1 MRYSQKMGRIVD
13 LLQFLSVG
21 AGLLSLGITLVGAF
35 FVVRSG
41 RLQSAN
47 TAQSSAISAMQSE
60 MVLLRGRIEDKEKE
74 NAQLSQKINHL
85 ELTIDTICSA
95 LKKRGLVISVQG
107 EMVNIEDKRGSTTT
121 ARIRPVRLK
130 DDEAI

>member
-1 MRYSQKMGRIVD
+1 MLS
-13 LLQFLSVG
+13 LLSAG

-60 MVLLRGRIEDKEKE
+60 MAVMNQRIEDKEKE
-74 NAQLSQKINHL
+74 NEQLNKKITHL
-85 ELTIDTICSA
+85 ELTIDTICAA
-95 LKKRGLVISVQG
+95 LKKRGLIISVQG
-107 EMVNIEDKRGSTTT
+107 EMINIEDKRGNSTT
-121 ARIRPVRLK
+121 ARIRQVRLTQ
-130 DDEAI
+130 DDAI

>member
-1 MRYSQKMGRIVD
+1 MLS
-13 LLQFLSVG
+13 LLSAG

-60 MVLLRGRIEDKEKE
+60 MAVMNQRIEDKEKE
-74 NAQLSQKINHL
+74 NEQLNKKITHL
-85 ELTIDTICSA
+85 ELTIDTICAA
-95 LKKRGLVISVQG
+95 LKKRGLIISVQG
-107 EMVNIEDKRGSTTT
+107 EMINIEDKRGNSTT
-121 ARIRPVRLK
+121 ARIRPVRLTQ
-130 DDEAI
+130 DDAI

>member
-1 MRYSQKMGRIVD
+1 MGNMLS
-13 LLQFLSVG
+13 LLSAG

-60 MVLLRGRIEDKEKE
+60 MAVMNQRIEDKEKE
-74 NAQLSQKINHL
+74 NEQLNKKITHL
-85 ELTIDTICSA
+85 ELTIDTICAA
-95 LKKRGLVISVQG
+95 LKRRGLVISVQG
-107 EMVNIEDKRGSTTT
+107 EMVSIEDKRGNSTTT
-121 ARIRPVRLK
+121 RIRPVRLTQQ
-130 DDEAI
+130 DDAI

>member
-1 MRYSQKMGRIVD
+1 MLS
-13 LLQFLSVG
+13 LLSAG

-60 MVLLRGRIEDKEKE
+60 MAVMNQRIEDKEKE
-74 NAQLSQKINHL
+74 NEQLNKKITHL
-85 ELTIDTICSA
+85 ELTIDTICAA
-95 LKKRGLVISVQG
+95 LKKRGLIISVQG
-107 EMVNIEDKRGSTTT
+107 EMINIEDKRGNSTT
-121 ARIRPVRLK
+121 ARIRPVRLTQ
-130 DDEAI
+130 DDDI

>member
-1 MRYSQKMGRIVD
+1 MLS
-13 LLQFLSVG
+13 LLSAG

-60 MVLLRGRIEDKEKE
+60 MAVMNQRIEDKEKANE
-74 NAQLSQKINHL
+74 QLNKKITHL
-85 ELTIDTICSA
+85 ELTIDTICAA
-95 LKKRGLVISVQG
+95 LKKRGLIISVQG
-107 EMVNIEDKRGSTTT
+107 EMINIEDKRGNSTT
-121 ARIRPVRLK
+121 ARIRPVRLTQ
-130 DDEAI
+130 DDAI